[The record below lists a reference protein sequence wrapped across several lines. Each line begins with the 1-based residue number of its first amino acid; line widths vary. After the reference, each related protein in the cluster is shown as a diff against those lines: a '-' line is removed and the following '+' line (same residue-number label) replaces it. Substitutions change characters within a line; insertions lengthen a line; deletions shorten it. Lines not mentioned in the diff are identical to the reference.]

1 MIVWIQHWLLQETGP
16 FLDNSPAAIRF
27 SVPEFP
33 TIHSPAGI
41 EIGMLD
47 CVSECSAS
55 SEPGPS
61 RYSRGLPGGPDPEGG
76 RALFFQGRE
85 EPGE

>member
-27 SVPEFP
+27 SAPEFP
-33 TIHSPAGI
+33 TIHPGPAGI

-47 CVSECSAS
+47 CVRECSVWVAACAVQINHD
-55 SEPGPS
+55 
-61 RYSRGLPGGPDPEGG
+61 RAQL
-76 RALFFQGRE
+76 RALCV
-85 EPGE
+85 